1 MQKRKSAKEAKRSE
15 NNEPPLER
23 MKGCSKGGGEKGSY
37 GVGLTTSNV
46 SIVIAFLFGFLADEE
61 VVRMG
66 CVRRMSLVVEVG

>member
-46 SIVIAFLFGFLADEE
+46 SIVIALFEGFLAVEE
-61 VVRMG
+61 EMRIG
-66 CVRRMSLVVEVG
+66 CVRKMSLVIGIG